1 MSLINFE
8 TNLILRWS
16 WTSVTT
22 NSRDVETFTITDTKH
37 CVSFVTLSTQDN
49 VKLLE
54 KLKSGSKKTINWNKY
69 QSKESIDDR
78 NLNILDYLVDPSFQG
93 VNRRFVLWF
102 ESNEDRATHTHR
114 VFFSC
119 KNKRLQCSD
128 RWTKSFLIN

>member
-102 ESNEDRATHTHR
+102 ESNEDRATHTKGI
-114 VFFSC
+114 FF
-119 KNKRLQCSD
+119 L
-128 RWTKSFLIN
+128 